1 MNCLNIDQ
9 SVPDVPPLANL
20 PESAQ
25 KLIALIGLMPTL
37 RLIDAHGGTIVNL
50 YHSETSLERMSKT
63 VGRDAAATLLKFFG
77 NDPFTVPNCH
87 RAIRLFRNA
96 GILAEFDQLTL
107 REGLSARAS
116 VLRITRRLHLH
127 ERQVWRILKTTGTET
142 KEVDPRQMSLI

>member
-9 SVPDVPPLANL
+9 SVPDAPQLANL

-25 KLIALIGLMPTL
+25 KLIALIGLMATL

-50 YHSETSLERMSKT
+50 YHSETSLERMGKT

-77 NDPFTVPNCH
+77 NDPFTVPNCRH
-87 RAIRLFRNA
+87 SIRLFRNA

-142 KEVDPRQMSLI
+142 KEIDPRQMSLI

>member
-1 MNCLNIDQ
+1 MTGLNIDQ
-9 SVPDVPPLANL
+9 SVPDAPLLANL

-25 KLIALIGLMPTL
+25 KLIALTGLMATL

-50 YHSETSLERMSKT
+50 YNSETSLERMSKT
-63 VGRDAAATLLKFFG
+63 VGREAAEKLLRFFG
-77 NDPFTVPNCH
+77 NAPFTVPNCH

-96 GILAEFDQLTL
+96 GILAEFDQMTM

-116 VLRITRRLHLH
+116 VLRITRRIQLH